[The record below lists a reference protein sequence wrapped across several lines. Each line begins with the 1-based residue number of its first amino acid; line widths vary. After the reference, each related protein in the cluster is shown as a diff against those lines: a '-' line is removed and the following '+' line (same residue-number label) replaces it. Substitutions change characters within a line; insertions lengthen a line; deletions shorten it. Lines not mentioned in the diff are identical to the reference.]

1 MDDPNQ
7 RPPPGP
13 PPPDGAYGGY
23 PLPAQP
29 PPPGYAPYPMPP
41 PPPPQMMAYPPPM
54 QPGVHIAGLP
64 GMPGIVTGGG
74 PGGAQVTVISN
85 VVGQP
90 YPQQPHAGYGGQ
102 PYAQPGAPYPLA
114 PMQAQ
119 AQPGA
124 AQGRGALAMMR
135 DDAAQKTM
143 EAVAR
148 GGPARM
154 LGFGVG
160 GVSVAAMVVA
170 VLLVP
175 FAGAPAAVLLA
186 MIPLGLIALLA
197 FWLGARAGRG
207 LSSHHLEQA
216 ILRVASEQGGVI
228 RVVALAQATGRPLRE
243 CQVAIDAMVASGHA
257 TVDADEAGNLV
268 YRIPDLEPRKAK
280 VVYDA
285 TVTG

>member
-7 RPPPGP
+7 RPPPGQGP
-13 PPPDGAYGGY
+13 PHGAYGGY
-23 PLPAQP
+23 PVAAP
-29 PPPGYAPYPMPP
+29 PPPGPYAQYPMAPPPPMAPYP
-41 PPPPQMMAYPPPM
+41 PQM

-64 GMPGIVTGGG
+64 GMPGIMTAGS

-90 YPQQPHAGYGGQ
+90 YPQPAYG
-102 PYAQPGAPYPLA
+102 GAPYPPPPPAA
-114 PMQAQ
+114 PYALVAGPAP
-119 AQPGA
+119 AQPA
-124 AQGRGALAMMR
+124 AGQGRGALAMMR
-135 DDAAQKTM
+135 EDAAQKTM

-160 GVSVAAMVVA
+160 GTCVAAMVVA
-170 VLLVP
+170 ALLVP

-186 MIPLGLIALLA
+186 MIPLGVIALFA
-197 FWLGARAGRG
+197 FVLGARAGRG
-207 LSSHHLEQA
+207 ISSHHLEQA

-257 TVDADEAGNLV
+257 TVDADESGNLV

>member
-1 MDDPNQ
+1 
-7 RPPPGP
+7 
-13 PPPDGAYGGY
+13 
-23 PLPAQP
+23 
-29 PPPGYAPYPMPP
+29 
-41 PPPPQMMAYPPPM
+41 M

-64 GMPGIVTGGG
+64 GMPGIVTTGG

-90 YPQQPHAGYGGQ
+90 YPQHPQAGYGGA

-114 PMQAQ
+114 GAPQQAQ
-119 AQPGA
+119 AQAQQHGP

-197 FWLGARAGRG
+197 VWLGARAGRG

>member
-1 MDDPNQ
+1 
-7 RPPPGP
+7 
-13 PPPDGAYGGY
+13 
-23 PLPAQP
+23 
-29 PPPGYAPYPMPP
+29 
-41 PPPPQMMAYPPPM
+41 M
-54 QPGVHIAGLP
+54 QPGVHIAGMP
-64 GMPGIVTGGG
+64 GMPGIIATGS

-90 YPQQPHAGYGGQ
+90 YPQHPQHPQAGYGGYPQ
-102 PYAQPGAPYPLA
+102 GAPYPLA
-114 PMQAQ
+114 PMPQQ
-119 AQPGA
+119 AQPQQGP
-124 AQGRGALAMMR
+124 AQGKGALAMMR

-148 GGPARM
+148 GGPARV

-186 MIPLGLIALLA
+186 MIPLGVIAFIA

-257 TVDADEAGNLV
+257 TVDADDAGNLV

-285 TVTG
+285 RVTG